1 MKKVKALFIMIVL
14 FLTTSSVYS
23 QEAKWQQMEDFHAV
37 MSVTFH
43 PAEDDNLQPLKEKSG
58 DLLKTATAWQKGP
71 VPQGYNAAI
80 TKPILKR
87 LVKQCNII
95 NKAVTA
101 GKSDAELKKL
111 ITEGH
116 DIFHEIKEKCSNMGH

>member
-43 PAEDDNLQPLKEKSG
+43 PAEDDNLQPLKE
-58 DLLKTATAWQKGP
+58 
-71 VPQGYNAAI
+71 
-80 TKPILKR
+80 
-87 LVKQCNII
+87 
-95 NKAVTA
+95 
-101 GKSDAELKKL
+101 
-111 ITEGH
+111 
-116 DIFHEIKEKCSNMGH
+116 

>member
-1 MKKVKALFIMIVL
+1 MKKVKALFIMIAL
-14 FLTTSSVYS
+14 FVATSTIYS
-23 QEAKWQQMEDFHAV
+23 QQAKWQQMEDFHAV

-58 DLLKTATAWQKGP
+58 DLLKTATAWQKGA
-71 VPQGYNAAI
+71 VPQGYNAAV

-101 GKSDAELKKL
+101 GKSDVELKKL

>member
-71 VPQGYNAAI
+71 VPQVYNAAV

-101 GKSDAELKKL
+101 GKSDVELKKL

-116 DIFHEIKEKCSNMGH
+116 DIFHEIKEKCNNMGH

>member
-58 DLLKTATAWQKGP
+58 DLLKTATEKQKGP
-71 VPQGYNAAI
+71 VPQGYNAAV

-101 GKSDAELKKL
+101 GKSDVELKKL

-116 DIFHEIKEKCSNMGH
+116 DIFHEIKEKCNNMGH

>member
-1 MKKVKALFIMIVL
+1 MIVL

-58 DLLKTATAWQKGP
+58 DLSKPLLHGKK
-71 VPQGYNAAI
+71 VPYH
-80 TKPILKR
+80 K
-87 LVKQCNII
+87 
-95 NKAVTA
+95 
-101 GKSDAELKKL
+101 
-111 ITEGH
+111 
-116 DIFHEIKEKCSNMGH
+116 DIMQP